1 MPRLAKYEL
10 VVIGIWLVAGLL
22 WLAQLLATHNDLGL
36 FVVFAILVP
45 AMLIGRRLFAG
56 RL

>member
-22 WLAQLLATHNDLGL
+22 WLAQLLATHSDLRL
-36 FVVFAILVP
+36 FAVFAILVP
-45 AMLIGRRLFAG
+45 AMLIGRRIFVG